1 MVKTLLVCLKLS
13 RQTEVGREVNRQ
25 RAEVVEADKEK
36 ATKKANEA
44 EAALG
49 EKSIEATIAKS
60 QGNILKNAA
69 EQLEQA
75 AGSRAPI
82 VPMANI
88 LGEGAAGDRIRRTNV
103 DSAAISAQAELQ
115 GRIQALAN
123 LARGMEFY
131 KRPGT
136 LQNVL
141 GAGSLPGVPTIDGAP
156 HGIPGPQPR
165 NIVAGGTNGHLTY
178 RRRVTNT
185 HGVFHDLTSTD
196 TADLG
201 SRASCHPALGYQVTV
216 IRRRYRFCTR
226 ECL

>member
-1 MVKTLLVCLKLS
+1 MLLTGVESLVFAATGWLF
-13 RQTEVGREVNRQ
+13 GREVNRQ
-25 RAEVVEADKEK
+25 RAEVAEADKDK

-75 AGSRAPI
+75 AGSQAPI

-88 LGEGAAGDRIRRTNV
+88 WGDGATGDRIRRTNV

-123 LARGMEFY
+123 LARGMEF
-131 KRPGT
+131 
-136 LQNVL
+136 
-141 GAGSLPGVPTIDGAP
+141 
-156 HGIPGPQPR
+156 
-165 NIVAGGTNGHLTY
+165 
-178 RRRVTNT
+178 
-185 HGVFHDLTSTD
+185 
-196 TADLG
+196 
-201 SRASCHPALGYQVTV
+201 
-216 IRRRYRFCTR
+216 
-226 ECL
+226 